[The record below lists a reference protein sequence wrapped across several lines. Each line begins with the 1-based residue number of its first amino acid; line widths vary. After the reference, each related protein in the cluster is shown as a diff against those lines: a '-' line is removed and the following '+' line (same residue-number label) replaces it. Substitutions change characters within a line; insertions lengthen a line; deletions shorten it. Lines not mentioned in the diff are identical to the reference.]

1 MIAAHVLLAIGTD
14 RDYRR
19 GPRSRQTLVGQGVR
33 FGFWFAVASCIPGF
47 LIYYAVEPMPLNL
60 VAKQIIFE
68 TFSTVLLGLT
78 LAGLNK
84 QTA

>member
-1 MIAAHVLLAIGTD
+1 VLLAIGLTAI
-14 RDYRR
+14 YRR
-19 GPRSRQTLVGQGVR
+19 GREAGKPCSVRACASASGSQSLPASRVFSSITP
-33 FGFWFAVASCIPGF
+33 W
-47 LIYYAVEPMPLNL
+47 EPMPLNL